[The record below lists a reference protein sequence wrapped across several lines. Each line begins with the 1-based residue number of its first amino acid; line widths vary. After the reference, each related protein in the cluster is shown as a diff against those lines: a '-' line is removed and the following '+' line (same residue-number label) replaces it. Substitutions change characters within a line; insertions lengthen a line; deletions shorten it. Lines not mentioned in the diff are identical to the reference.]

1 VTIELPGWE
10 NLSELQRAEVRA
22 HVAGLN
28 EPEEDTYPAPKHGWC
43 CFHCGQN
50 FFTMK
55 AARLHIGDYAQGRSR
70 SCATDRAGLA
80 DLIARYFRAEI
91 GRLMQQAEHWAENG
105 KPLAVHHR
113 LQKSDAYC
121 QIVALFERHMRGG
134 WGDSFAYMA
143 LNVDRAEAT
152 PHCAYPCSAELH
164 RDNDVRFVVAE
175 LERTA

>member
-1 VTIELPGWE
+1 MSAVIPGWE

-43 CFHCGQN
+43 CFHCGQT

-55 AARLHIGDYAQGRSR
+55 AARLHFGETPKAKPV
-70 SCATDRAGLA
+70 CATDRGGLA

-113 LQKSDAYC
+113 LQKSDAYF
-121 QIVALFERHMRGG
+121 QIVALFERHMRGE
-134 WGDSFAYMA
+134 WGDSFDYMA
-143 LNVDRAEAT
+143 LHMDRAQVK
-152 PHCAYPCSAELH
+152 PHGAYPCSAELH
-164 RDNDVRFVVAE
+164 RYNDVRFVVAE